1 MKKIISE
8 HTENEK
14 LENRVVE
21 LETKLDNDTINF
33 GEVKELLSHK
43 NYSFGDSCVDI
54 DLIKNDFVVVN
65 HLAISFKNLSLG
77 TLGRFLKLL
86 TLITYKNEVVK
97 KVNHRKSSA
106 ISKSEIMEFL
116 EMKSPTIF
124 IKTFKKL
131 EEAELL
137 YRKQIKGKGFI
148 VLINPIYANRGD
160 AFTLTKDLLDAF
172 KKDIINNI
180 ETFKNAI
187 KDFEIFNILNDVLEE
202 KLSKS
207 DYLSLKSRF
216 YKSSLFNLDNNLNG
230 VYRLYKNNEIIYI
243 GKSKNIKNRLLSHN
257 YDKDFDSLDYVE
269 IDNNADKDLYEM
281 YYIDKFK
288 PILNK
293 EYNYNYNHSLTVELP
308 ELVFCNI
315 IKNEY
320 LLNN

>member
-8 HTENEK
+8 HTENDK
-14 LENRVVE
+14 LENRVME

-33 GEVKELLSHK
+33 EELKELLSHK
-43 NYSFGDSCVDI
+43 NYNFGDNYIHIS
-54 DLIKNDFVVVN
+54 LINNNFVKLNQNV
-65 HLAISFKNLSLG
+65 IYPKEIKDY
-77 TLGRFLKLL
+77 TLGKFLRLMGIM
-86 TLITYKNEVVK
+86 THKNELK
-97 KVNHRKSSA
+97 STNHGNSKN
-106 ISKSEIMEFL
+106 ISKAELMDFLGISNKNTFSSIFQEMEKFG
-116 EMKSPTIF
+116 
-124 IKTFKKL
+124 
-131 EEAELL
+131 LL
-137 YRKQIKGKGFI
+137 YRKQIKGKGLI

-160 AFTLTKDLLDAF
+160 NFKLTKDLLNAF

-207 DYLSLKSRF
+207 DYLSLKSKF
-216 YKSSLFNLDNNLNG
+216 YKSSLFSLDNNLNG

-257 YDKDFDSLDYVE
+257 SDKDFDSFDYVE